1 MADAWDELVK
11 VLEAETALYRQLLE
25 ILGRERAALQHS
37 RRTEIEA
44 CTAGMRDLIERLQ
57 AQERQRTEVV
67 DRLAALVGRP
77 AHEVTLRL
85 LVRAAP
91 TPFRT
96 RLRRCRGELL
106 ELVAQIK
113 AETQRSEALC
123 RHVGELLRSAYGVVK
138 GLAAKGFVYQRGG
151 RMQGARLNGKLVC
164 DEI

>member
-11 VLEAETALYRQLLE
+11 VLEAETALYRKLLE
-25 ILGRERAALQHS
+25 VLRRERRALLHS

-44 CTAGMRDLIERLQ
+44 CAAGTRDLIERLQ
-57 AQERQRTEVV
+57 ALERQRAEAV

-77 AHEVTLRL
+77 THEVTLSL

-96 RLRRCRGELL
+96 GLRRCRGELR

-123 RHVGELLRSAYGVVK
+123 RHVGELLRCAYGVVK
-138 GLAAKGFVYQRGG
+138 GLAAKGFIYQRGG